1 MQVDDKRA
9 VTLDDTSINT
19 FSFER
24 TQTGVL
30 RGRAVAQA
38 PPAHSSLNVLRYY
51 CSEVFSCKNAK
62 NLAAA
67 TLITGATSLLIASTP
82 FLFSKTFESG
92 DIDFIGIELTRFQVV
107 AGYTSALFLSKVLPI
122 LRRMVL
128 HPVVGGTTFNTVYNY
143 DVQDLGQPHSYHV
156 KKSVGMKID
165 EILTTSIGST
175 ELTSQLLYNILPSIC
190 EMGTAIGVLS
200 ANYGWEVGIWVGG
213 VTAASLLFNVSTT
226 GFIRRAFSEH
236 KTARMN
242 HTMQMGALWTNFE
255 SMYHFNTINYELGR
269 VRELTDLAR
278 VSTTNNLQ
286 VPDRVSLI
294 NNVIAQ
300 APLLGL
306 ILYSGQKMADGTYK
320 VQDLSV
326 ILYFIL
332 QIGIP
337 LNTLGESFNKFSA
350 SYLDLIPI
358 INFIKNRPVTEQKPK
373 LEIPNNSAGIVFNRV
388 NFSYQ
393 DEPGKPILKDLSF
406 SAKAGET
413 VALVGMTAAGKSTI
427 VRLLYRLYDSQDGD
441 ILINDQSIYEVD
453 IDSLRNQLSIV
464 PQNPVLFNNTIRY
477 NIAYGAISILGDN
490 ISEDMI
496 WDALEKAGLADEVRQ
511 FPDGL
516 DTMVGQAGLRLSGGQ
531 LLRVA
536 IARAIIRDAPIVFLD
551 EYTSAL
557 DPETEAAV
565 QKSLAI
571 ALKNKLKIVIA
582 HRLST
587 IRNADKIL
595 VLDNGTVA
603 EEGTFDELIEGNELF
618 RRFWDKQQQLS
629 VEEDQIETSDFPQAG
644 WGGKKKAKLV
654 LSEKTVSSKRYDY
667 DKDDGSKLNE
677 KTTLFL
683 RKDGN

>member
-1 MQVDDKRA
+1 MQVTSYDGN
-9 VTLDDTSINT
+9 TSINST
-19 FSFER
+19 SFDE
-24 TQTGVL
+24 TPPGVL

-38 PPAHSSLNVLRYY
+38 PPDHSSLNVLRYY
-51 CSEVFSCKNAK
+51 CSEIFSLKNAE

-67 TLITGATSLLIASTP
+67 ALITGATSLLIASTP
-82 FLFSKTFESG
+82 FLFSKTFQEG
-92 DIDFIGIELTRFQVV
+92 DIDFIGIKLTRFQVI

-128 HPVVGGTTFNTVYNY
+128 HPVVGRATFNTVYDY

-156 KKSVGMKID
+156 KKNVGMKID

-175 ELTSQLLYNILPSIC
+175 ELTSQSLYNILPSVC

-236 KTARMN
+236 KKDRMN

-255 SMYHFNTINYELGR
+255 SMYHFNTIHYELGR

-294 NNVIAQ
+294 NNIIAQ
-300 APLLGL
+300 APLLGM
-306 ILYSGQKMADGTYK
+306 ILYSGQKMIDGTYK
-320 VQDLSV
+320 PQDLSV

-337 LNTLGESFNKFSA
+337 LNSLGESFNKFSA

-358 INFIKNRPVTEQKPK
+358 VNFIKNGPITEKKPILK
-373 LEIPNNSAGIVFNRV
+373 ITDGADIFFDKV

-393 DEPGKPILKDLSF
+393 DEPDKPILKDLSF
-406 SAKAGET
+406 RAEAGQT

-453 IDSLRNQLSIV
+453 IDSLRNHLSIV

-490 ISEDMI
+490 ISDDMI
-496 WDALEKAGLADEVRQ
+496 WNALEKAGLAAEVRS

-557 DPETEAAV
+557 DSETEAAV

-571 ALKNKLKIVIA
+571 ALKDKLKIVIA
-582 HRLST
+582 HRLPT

-603 EEGTFDELIEGNELF
+603 EEGTFDELIEENELF
-618 RRFWDKQQQLS
+618 KRFWDKQKQLF
-629 VEEDQIETSDFPQAG
+629 VEEDQTRTSGFDRAG
-644 WGGKKKAKLV
+644 LGDKKRKKKKLV
-654 LSEKTVSSKRYDY
+654 PSAKTASSKRNNRDGGSSLN
-667 DKDDGSKLNE
+667 DKTPLLPHDD
-677 KTTLFL
+677 
-683 RKDGN
+683 D